1 MSKQIENIN
10 IFDKVALYVTSMWL
24 LFFLI
29 IIMKI
34 NIPIDFSANAEFI
47 GWKSLLLK
55 NIIPL
60 IAVVFLGF
68 GLLYSYS
75 FNYKFRGTSPL
86 QIKIKKLKN
95 INYEQIIFLTTYII
109 PLVSLNLDDT
119 RYLALLFA
127 LIIIIGII
135 FIKTDL
141 YYANP
146 TLSLLGYHIYQISG
160 TRNNNGNKE
169 KHTDLTVI
177 TRDKIQS
184 SQEILLKRISDTI
197 YYGKKP

>member
-1 MSKQIENIN
+1 MSNQIENISK
-10 IFDKVALYVTSMWL
+10 FDKVALYVTSMWL

-34 NIPIDFSANAEFI
+34 DVPINFSVNAKFI
-47 GWKSLLLK
+47 GWEKLLLK
-55 NIIPL
+55 NIIPF
-60 IAVVFLGF
+60 IAFVFLCF
-68 GLLYSYS
+68 GILYSYL
-75 FNYKFRGTSPL
+75 FNYKFNGTIPL
-86 QIKIKKLKN
+86 QIEIKKIKS

-119 RYLALLFA
+119 RYLILLIA

-160 TRNNNGNKE
+160 ARNNDGDIQKFTN
-169 KHTDLTVI
+169 LTVI
-177 TRDKIQS
+177 TKDKIQS

-197 YYGKKP
+197 YFGKNP